1 MIVDDK
7 KLENTEVEQNTESVI
22 DKKEVLSVENDLNRT
37 EQTEE
42 KKKESKKLK
51 KSDKIFFAVTS
62 SLIVVLSVYLLLF
75 SFVYFHVAVSGRSMN
90 ETLNNGDILIVNKL
104 KTPQLGDVIIISD
117 MKDNGDWL
125 IKRVIGL
132 EGDVITIKDGE
143 VYRNGELLVEDYI
156 KGKTYAP
163 DGLDP
168 NDTAEISYSVG
179 EGEVFFLGDNRE
191 DSLDSRHY
199 GNCKLSSIEGVVP
212 KFSVKIKGVTT
223 PVNTFFIKVKLF
235 FGVKTNLKQG

>member
-1 MIVDDK
+1 MVDDK
-7 KLENTEVEQNTESVI
+7 NLENAETEKSLELDI
-22 DKKEVLSVENDLNRT
+22 DKNEELPEKESSNVV

-42 KKKESKKLK
+42 KKKETKKLK

-62 SLIVVLSVYLLLF
+62 TLIVILSVYLLLF
-75 SFVYFHVAVSGRSMN
+75 SFVFFHVAVSGRSMN
-90 ETLNNGDILIVNKL
+90 ETLTNGDILIVNKL

-125 IKRVIGL
+125 IKRVIGV

-163 DGLDP
+163 DCLDP
-168 NDTAEISYSVG
+168 NDIAETSYVVG
-179 EGEVFFLGDNRE
+179 EGEIFFLGDNRE

-199 GNCKLSSIEGVVP
+199 GNCKFSSIEGVVP
-212 KFSVKIKGVTT
+212 EFSIKIKGVTT
-223 PVNTFFIKVKLF
+223 SVNTFFIKVKLF
-235 FGVKTNLKQG
+235 FGIKSNIRKG